1 MSCVLENFFYIISVS
16 FQIAGALLLVL
27 FSISTKRDS
36 VICRFVGNGIIT
48 KDGDSKILD
57 YNENAYKE
65 EYRRA
70 FLNKYSFGC
79 ILLGYM
85 LSIWGEIEDGSRL
98 EASIY
103 IALLSLIMIL
113 MSIGVSSLW
122 VNFSKKCNRRIESD
136 DLKRLKIEPSMETM
150 SQQEVND
157 IIQSLEN

>member
-1 MSCVLENFFYIISVS
+1 MSCVIENFFYIISVS

-36 VICRFVGNGIIT
+36 VIRRFVGNGIIT

-98 EASIY
+98 EY
-103 IALLSLIMIL
+103 
-113 MSIGVSSLW
+113 
-122 VNFSKKCNRRIESD
+122 C
-136 DLKRLKIEPSMETM
+136 
-150 SQQEVND
+150 
-157 IIQSLEN
+157 SLELNYDFNVDWGVFFMGEFFQKV